1 MVNPSMKS
9 TLDYK
14 AAKIEH
20 LHDEVTKLVQQVDE
34 LRQEQAG
41 RKAVQRFT
49 FAVLGVIGATL
60 GWLIDNAL
68 SMAKNIKF

>member
-1 MVNPSMKS
+1 MRNNI
-9 TLDYK
+9 DYLS
-14 AAKIEH
+14 AKLESIHEDVR
-20 LHDEVTKLVQQVDE
+20 LLATQVDE